1 MADKTDVSGVR
12 VLRSGV
18 DTLYWS
24 LRAAVGAW
32 FDDLRQA
39 RTEAAETGEAIN
51 WRTVEGFALDVLPHG
66 AFRYPVVVDC
76 REFRLHLTDSSRLP
90 TMWVQ
95 LRSAFIHEVG
105 LERAVEESSR
115 VAGEVVGADLAGPQ
129 ASRLDLYADF
139 GGWVIVQADRIG
151 LVTHA
156 DLRAHFRAGTDEIET
171 IQAGKSPL
179 LVRVYRK
186 DIEVRQRGGFA
197 SVFWDGWSGPV
208 TRVEVQAGSEK
219 LRAFGISSVAD
230 ALSARGDV
238 WRYATS
244 DFLELRIPTNGP
256 RESWPL
262 RPEWRMVQAIGSESF
277 PSSGLVPFVV
287 VQGDRL
293 RVLRAIFGYLSSLGA
308 IEDEADLGGLLRS
321 LPKALRSVERGRLFS
336 AEVERKRRRLPR
348 GVRSTVDFRAASAGP
363 GKEAP
368 WAPDPSQQ
376 NTRTD
381 E

>member
-1 MADKTDVSGVR
+1 MANPGSSGVR
-12 VLRSGV
+12 VLRTGV

-24 LRAAVGAW
+24 LRASVGAW
-32 FDDLRQA
+32 FDELRRV
-39 RTEAAETGEAIN
+39 RTEAAATGEAVN
-51 WRTVEGFALDVLPHG
+51 WRTVQGFALDVLPHG

-90 TMWVQ
+90 TMWMQ

-115 VAGEVVGADLAGPQ
+115 VASDVVGASLAGPQ
-129 ASRLDLYADF
+129 ASRLDLYADL

-156 DLRAHFRAGTDEIET
+156 DLRAHFRAGTEELET

-179 LVRVYRK
+179 LVRLYRK

-197 SVFWDGWSGPV
+197 PVFWDGWSGAV

-230 ALSARGDV
+230 AVSSRGDI

-244 DFLELRIPTNGP
+244 EFLELRMPTSGP

-262 RPEWRMVQAIGSESF
+262 RPEWRMVQAVGNESF
-277 PSSGLVPFVV
+277 PSSGLVPFVL

-293 RVLRAIFGYLSSLGA
+293 RYLRAIFGYLSSLGA
-308 IEDEADLGGLLRS
+308 IENEADLRGLLRT
-321 LPKALRSVERGRLFS
+321 LPTALRSVERGRLFS
-336 AEVERKRRRLPR
+336 AEVGRKRSRLPR
-348 GVRSTVDFRAASAGP
+348 GIRSTVDFRAAGAGP

-368 WAPDPSQQ
+368 WAPDPSQP

>member
-1 MADKTDVSGVR
+1 
-12 VLRSGV
+12 
-18 DTLYWS
+18 
-24 LRAAVGAW
+24 VGAW
-32 FDDLRQA
+32 FDDLRRA
-39 RTEAAETGEAIN
+39 RSEAAETGEAIN

-90 TMWVQ
+90 TMWAQ

-105 LERAVEESSR
+105 PERAVEESSR
-115 VAGEVVGADLAGPQ
+115 VASEVVGADLAGPQ
-129 ASRLDLYADF
+129 VSRLDLYADL
-139 GGWVIVQADRIG
+139 GGWVIVQADRVG

-156 DLRAHFRAGTDEIET
+156 DLRAHFRAGTDEVET

-179 LVRVYRK
+179 LVRLYRK

-197 SVFWDGWSGPV
+197 PVFWDGWKGAV

-230 ALSARGDV
+230 ALVSRGDV

-244 DFLELRIPTNGP
+244 EFLELRIPTNGP
-256 RESWPL
+256 RESWPV
-262 RPEWRMVQAIGSESF
+262 RPEWRIVQMIGSEAF
-277 PSSGLVPFVV
+277 PSSGLIPFVL

-308 IEDEADLGGLLRS
+308 LENEADLRS
-321 LPKALRSVERGRLFS
+321 LLGSLPTALRSVERGRAFS
-336 AEVERKRRRLPR
+336 AEVERKRGRLPR
-348 GVRSTVDFRAASAGP
+348 GIRATVDSDAASAGP

-368 WAPDPSQQ
+368 WAPDPSQP
-376 NTRTD
+376 NMRTD

>member
-1 MADKTDVSGVR
+1 M
-12 VLRSGV
+12 
-18 DTLYWS
+18 
-24 LRAAVGAW
+24 
-32 FDDLRQA
+32 
-39 RTEAAETGEAIN
+39 GEAIN
-51 WRTVEGFALDVLPHG
+51 WRTVQGFALDVLPHG

-115 VAGEVVGADLAGPQ
+115 VASELVGADLAGPQ
-129 ASRLDLYADF
+129 ASRLDLYADL
-139 GGWVIVQADRIG
+139 GGWVIVQGDRIG

-179 LVRVYRK
+179 LVRLYRK
-186 DIEVRQRGGFA
+186 DIEVRQRGGLA
-197 SVFWDGWSGPV
+197 PVFWDGWNGAV

-230 ALSARGDV
+230 ALSSRGDV

-244 DFLELRIPTNGP
+244 DFLELRIPGDGP
-256 RESWPL
+256 RESWQV
-262 RPEWRMVQAIGSESF
+262 RSEWRMVQAAGHESF

-287 VQGDRL
+287 IQGDRL

-308 IEDEADLGGLLRS
+308 MEDERDLGGLLRS
-321 LPKALRSVERGRLFS
+321 LPKALAAVERGRLFS

-348 GVRSTVDFRAASAGP
+348 GIRSTVDSGAASAGP

-368 WAPDPSQQ
+368 WAPDPSQE

-381 E
+381 A

>member
-1 MADKTDVSGVR
+1 MAGPDSSGVR
-12 VLRSGV
+12 VLRTGV

-32 FDDLRQA
+32 FDDLRGA
-39 RTEAAETGEAIN
+39 RTHAAEMGEAIA
-51 WRTVEGFALDVLPHG
+51 WRTVQGFALDVLAHG

-76 REFRLHLTDSSRLP
+76 REFRLHLTDSTRLP
-90 TMWVQ
+90 TLWVQ

-105 LERAVEESSR
+105 PERAVEESSR
-115 VAGEVVGADLAGPQ
+115 VASEVVGAELAGPQ
-129 ASRLDLYADF
+129 ASRLDLYADL
-139 GGWVIVQADRIG
+139 GGWVIVQGDRIG

-156 DLRAHFRAGTDEIET
+156 DLRAHFRAGTDEVET

-179 LVRVYRK
+179 LVRLYRK

-197 SVFWDGWSGPV
+197 PVFWDGWSGAV

-230 ALSARGDV
+230 ALNSRGDV

-262 RPEWRMVQAIGSESF
+262 RPEWRMVQAVGHESF

-293 RVLRAIFGYLSSLGA
+293 RLLQAIFGYLSSLGA
-308 IEDEADLGGLLRS
+308 LEDQGDLRGLLRA
-321 LPKALRSVERGRLFS
+321 LPRALREVERGRLFS
-336 AEVERKRRRLPR
+336 AEVRRKRRRLPR